1 MKKILAMLLAVMML
15 LSVASVAMAETTTIA
30 TDAFKK
36 VYNLT
41 NPGTSSP
48 EERFAFTLT
57 CTGVTDAKEGITK
70 NDAPTLTATI
80 DPMTAGNGNTENISL
95 SANKPFPSIGW
106 YTYTI
111 TETAGTTAG
120 VTYDT
125 TVRTLKVLVVNDG
138 ENSLKIESV
147 GAVKNSNNMKDDTF
161 TNVYSAGTLSIEKQV
176 TGNLGDKDKYFTV
189 TVTLTGENGKTYGAS
204 YAVTGGSYTDNPQ
217 TIEIGKETTFML
229 KHGDTISIANLPY
242 GVTYSV
248 VEIDYTGDKGGYDAA
263 TYTGDTGENAKIDGA
278 TQNVTIT
285 NNKGGTIDT
294 GVMLDS
300 MPYVLVLAVVGA
312 AVIALIAKKRRAE
325 D

>member
-15 LSVASVAMAETTTIA
+15 LSVASVAMAETTIA
-30 TDAFKK
+30 ADAFKK

-41 NPGTSSP
+41 NEGTTSP
-48 EERFAFTLT
+48 EETFRFTLT
-57 CTGVTDAKEGITK
+57 CTNVTDAREGITAT
-70 NDAPTLTATI
+70 DAPALTATI
-80 DPMTAGNGNTENISL
+80 GAMTAGNTENISL
-95 SANKPFPSIGW
+95 SADKPFPSIGW

-125 TVRTLKVLVVNDG
+125 TGRTLKVLVINDN
-138 ENSLKIESV
+138 ENGLKIESV
-147 GAVKNSNNMKDDTF
+147 GAVKNSDNMKDDTF
-161 TNVYSAGTLSIEKQV
+161 TNVYSAGTLSIGKQV
-176 TGNLGDKDKYFTV
+176 TGILGDKDKYFTV
-189 TVTLTGENGKTYGAS
+189 TVTLTGENGKTYADS
-204 YAVTGGSYTDNPQ
+204 YAVTGGKYTAGE
-217 TIEIGKETTFML
+217 TIQIGVPKPFEL
-229 KHGDTISIANLPY
+229 KNGDTITIANLPY
-242 GVTYSV
+242 GVTYTV
-248 VEIDYTGDKGGYDAA
+248 VENDYTGDNGGYDAA

-285 NNKGGTIDT
+285 NNKGGTIDM

>member
-15 LSVASVAMAETTTIA
+15 LSVASVAMAEGTTIA

-41 NPGTSSP
+41 NEGTTSP
-48 EERFAFTLT
+48 EETFRFTLT
-57 CTGVTDAKEGITK
+57 CTNVTDAREGIDET
-70 NDAPTLTATI
+70 DAPALTATI
-80 DPMTAGNGNTENISL
+80 GAMTAGNTENISL
-95 SANKPFPSIGW
+95 SANKDFPSIGW

-111 TETAGTTAG
+111 TETAGNTAG
-120 VTYDT
+120 VTYDNT
-125 TVRTLKVLVVNDG
+125 PRTLKVLVVNDDANG
-138 ENSLKIESV
+138 GLKIQSV
-147 GAVKNSNNMKDDTF
+147 AAVKNSDNTKDDTF
-161 TNVYSAGTLSIEKQV
+161 TNVYSAGALSIEKQV

-189 TVTLTGENGKTYGAS
+189 TVTLTGENGKTYADS
-204 YAVTGGSYTDNPQ
+204 YAVTGGKYTAGE
-217 TIEIGKETTFML
+217 TIKVGEPKTFEL
-229 KHGDTISIANLPY
+229 KNGDTITIANLPY
-242 GVTYSV
+242 GVTYTV
-248 VEIDYTGDKGGYDAA
+248 VENDYTGNNGGYDAA

-312 AVIALIAKKRRAE
+312 AVIALIAKKRRVE